1 MSLFQQKTCAMGIET
16 NIIPIKGPRG
26 ALDTKIRTF
35 MYHANSAPTSS
46 RCVCVEKAEP
56 TL

>member
-26 ALDTKIRTF
+26 ALNTKI
-35 MYHANSAPTSS
+35 
-46 RCVCVEKAEP
+46 
-56 TL
+56 